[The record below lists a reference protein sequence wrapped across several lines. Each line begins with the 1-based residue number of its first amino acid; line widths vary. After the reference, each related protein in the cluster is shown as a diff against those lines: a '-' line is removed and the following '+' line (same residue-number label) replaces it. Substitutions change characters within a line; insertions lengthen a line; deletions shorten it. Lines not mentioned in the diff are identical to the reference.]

1 MQPDI
6 IVAKSPLGA
15 KTMACLVLAAWMA
28 GFGPAPSADAQ
39 VRVSGTANALKV
51 EAQGASL
58 DDILRALQANFKF
71 QYQGAGGLPDAVSGN
86 YSGSLRS
93 VVARLLAGHDFIIR
107 GTLDDLSVD
116 ILTGKNGFVARTPP
130 PANRIGNAA
139 PPPAPP
145 VPAAAPAKPDPAK
158 ECKAVIDG
166 REVAVEC

>member
-1 MQPDI
+1 MQPDTI
-6 IVAKSPLGA
+6 AAKSPPGA
-15 KTMACLVLAAWMA
+15 KKTLACLVLAAWMA
-28 GFGPAPSADAQ
+28 GFGPVPSADAQ

-71 QYQGAGGLPDAVSGN
+71 QYQGAGGLPDTVSGN
-86 YSGSLRS
+86 YSGSLHS

-107 GTLDDLSVD
+107 GTSDDLSVD
-116 ILTGKNGFVARTPP
+116 ILAGKNGFAARTPP
-130 PANRIGNAA
+130 PVNRIGNA
-139 PPPAPP
+139 PPSP
-145 VPAAAPAKPDPAK
+145 APAKPDPAK